1 MVRLPYRPDLQEF
14 LTATHYATV
23 GSSGVSTVLISNS
36 SESCIFDVHGFR
48 FRLKATAPTPAT
60 EGLES
65 DFSFFRLKT
74 MEQHYEPIDVA
85 LHVSEPRYDSVPPRA
100 ATIYTPR
107 NIAFSE
113 GSRTYIDYSN
123 RALAIYDRAVPSFNI
138 YSQDNDLLYEAT
150 YLFLLSRIGEF
161 LDSRRLHRIH
171 AMALSFHGRA
181 VLAILPMGGGKSTL
195 CAELLKDP
203 ELDFLSDDS
212 PLIDRCGAIRAFP
225 LRLGLIPGGEK
236 DVPAGY
242 VRTIQRMEF
251 GPKVLVNYN
260 YFASRVKPAAEP
272 GLVLLGYRSL
282 ASHCRIEPAGRM
294 ESYRS
299 MTADCAV
306 GLGLFQGLEFMLR
319 SSPNELVNRAGII
332 FSRFRNAR
340 TLFRR
345 SHVYRLILGRD
356 REENARAVGELI
368 RQKLGRAAG
377 SG

>member
-1 MVRLPYRPDLQEF
+1 LVSNIQEAF
-14 LTATHYATV
+14 
-23 GSSGVSTVLISNS
+23 
-36 SESCIFDVHGFR
+36 IFDIYGFR
-48 FRLKATAPTPAT
+48 FRLRATDSTPAIDS
-60 EGLES
+60 LAS
-65 DFSFFRLKT
+65 DFCFFRREALEK
-74 MEQHYEPIDVA
+74 HSEPIDVV
-85 LHVSEPRYDSVPPRA
+85 LHVCEPPYDEVPQRA

-113 GSRTYIDYSN
+113 GSRTYIDYGTQ
-123 RALAIYDRAVPSFNI
+123 ALAIYDRAIPSFHI
-138 YSQDNDLLYEAT
+138 YSQSDDLLHEAT

-203 ELDFLSDDS
+203 EMDFLSDDS
-212 PLIDRCGAIRAFP
+212 PFIARDGAVRAFP
-225 LRLGLIPGGEK
+225 LRLGLLPGGEK
-236 DVPAGY
+236 DIPVEH
-242 VRTIQRMEF
+242 VRTIHRMEF
-251 GPKVLVNYN
+251 GPKILVNYD
-260 YFASRVKPAAEP
+260 YFAHRVKPVAQP
-272 GLVLLGYRSL
+272 GIVLLGYRSL
-282 ASHCRIEPAGRM
+282 SPNCRIEPAGTM

-299 MTADCAV
+299 MIADCAV

-319 SSPNELVNRAGII
+319 SSPTELIDKAGAM

-356 REENARAVGELI
+356 REENARAVGDLI
-368 RQKLGRAAG
+368 RQKLGPKAEPRG
-377 SG
+377 

>member
-1 MVRLPYRPDLQEF
+1 MVPDRSSKKLRGIERL
-14 LTATHYATV
+14 
-23 GSSGVSTVLISNS
+23 VSNVPEGYL
-36 SESCIFDVHGFR
+36 FDVYGFR
-48 FRLKATAPTPAT
+48 FHLRKTAPTPA
-60 EGLES
+60 LDSLAS
-65 DFSFFRLKT
+65 DFHFFRSEAAEPDSK
-74 MEQHYEPIDVA
+74 PIDVT
-85 LHVSEPRYDSVPPRA
+85 LHVCEPPYSDVPQRA

-113 GSRTYIDYSN
+113 GSRTYIDYGT
-123 RALAIYDRAVPSFNI
+123 RALAIYDRAASSFHI
-138 YSQDNDLLYEAT
+138 YSQNDDLLHEAT

-171 AMALSFHGRA
+171 AMALGFHGRA

-212 PLIDRCGAIRAFP
+212 PFIDRHGAVRAFP
-225 LRLGLIPGGEK
+225 LRLGLLPGGEK
-236 DVPAGY
+236 DIPAEH

-251 GPKVLVNYN
+251 GPKILVNYD
-260 YFASRVKPAAEP
+260 YFGHRVKPAAEP
-272 GLVLLGYRSL
+272 GIVLLGYRSL
-282 ASHCRIEPAGRM
+282 SPHCRIEPAGKM

-299 MTADCAV
+299 MIADCAV

-319 SSPNELVNRAGII
+319 SSPTELIDKAGTI

-340 TLFRR
+340 TLFQR

-368 RQKLGRAAG
+368 RRKLGAPAG
-377 SG
+377 RRG